1 MTRTTTIPR
10 LLLLLLLL
18 SAAAAPA
25 VGAPAEAARP
35 DLVPL
40 HPAVGDTVDAREA
53 ARWGLFPD
61 LPGLTGVVFTL
72 GPRGGYLA
80 RLTVAGDPPGTTR
93 ERNVPRAQWEQWRRN
108 LDAGETVTGAVPE
121 VNRESAVWP
130 EVPLPDTAARR
141 PGPRPGLPP
150 AGAGPPGRWLLMTDL
165 GWKHATTAFGDY
177 FTDMLRVS
185 VAVGLPLGENFL
197 ATAGLQLG
205 LGDLQDDFEDL
216 TNNGRSAHYGI
227 ELGGRALLP
236 VGERTDAVLG
246 VRGGYYLRSLRW
258 GGTLFWGYGT
268 VYQSGSL
275 VREMSDWGG
284 GLDVGLRRRLGE
296 AGSRRWLTA
305 TLHAETYAADPVLL
319 EDATNGNRLI
329 ADDHDDWIGVSI
341 GLVMGI

>member
-1 MTRTTTIPR
+1 MTRTTTV
-10 LLLLLLLL
+10 LLLPLLF
-18 SAAAAPA
+18 AAAAAASAADPA
-25 VGAPAEAARP
+25 QPA

-40 HPAVGDTVDAREA
+40 HAAVGDTVDAREA

-61 LPGLTGVVFTL
+61 VTGLTSAVFVP
-72 GPRGGYLA
+72 GPRGGFLA
-80 RLTVAGDPPGTTR
+80 RLQVAGDPPGSYR
-93 ERNVPRAQWEQWRRN
+93 ERNVPRSQWDGWRRR
-108 LDAGETVTGAVPE
+108 LDAGEAVDGGLPE
-121 VNRESAVWP
+121 VNRATAVWP
-130 EVPLPDTAARR
+130 EVPLPAPAER
-141 PGPRPGLPP
+141 PGGPRPGLPAP
-150 AGAGPPGRWLLMTDL
+150 AGGPPGRWLLLTDV

-185 VAVGLPLGENFL
+185 LALGLPLGDRFL

-216 TNNGRSAHYGI
+216 TDNGRSAHYGI
-227 ELGGRALLP
+227 ELGARALLP

-296 AGSRRWLTA
+296 PGSRRWLAA
-305 TLHAETYAADPVLL
+305 TLHAETCAADPVLL
-319 EDATNGNRLI
+319 QDATNGNRLL
-329 ADDHDDWIGVSI
+329 ADDHDDWIGVSV
-341 GLVMGI
+341 GLVLGI